1 MQARGMANNPSRADS
16 IEAGSDI
23 GKLPARRAGAGQ
35 PRIPSHSGAAV
46 QLQTMPASEQM
57 FFLGA
62 PFAHVVRY
70 EEELRATRPE
80 KNLRR
85 FARRDAVSR
94 RHV

>member
-1 MQARGMANNPSRADS
+1 MQAGGMANNPSCADS

-23 GKLPARRAGAGQ
+23 GKLSAHRAGVGQ
-35 PRIPSHSGAAV
+35 VRLSSHSGAAA

-70 EEELRATRPE
+70 EEELRATRHE
-80 KNLRR
+80 KNLQRL
-85 FARRDAVSR
+85 ARLRTASR